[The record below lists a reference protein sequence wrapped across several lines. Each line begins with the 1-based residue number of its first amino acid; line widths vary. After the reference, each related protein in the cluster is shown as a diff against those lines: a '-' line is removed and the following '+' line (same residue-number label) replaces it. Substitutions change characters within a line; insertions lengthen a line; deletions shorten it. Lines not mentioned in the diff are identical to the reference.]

1 MPDKINDNKIV
12 AIIGMGYVGIPLCKS
27 FLDAELNV
35 IGLDINENRISELC
49 DGIISLNHLSHID
62 LKEHISDQSVIF
74 STEMEKCKD
83 ADAIVICVP
92 TPLDRNMDP
101 DLNPIKQ
108 AISSIIP
115 YLKHN
120 QVISLESTTYP
131 GTTYEEIVCPI
142 EDSGLKV
149 GSDIYVVYSP
159 EREDP
164 GNKEFNCKNTPK
176 LIGGY
181 SEKCLKKG
189 IELYSYV
196 IDTPVPVS
204 SCEIAEFAKLYENI
218 YRAVNIGLANE
229 MKIIADSF
237 DIDIFEIIRA
247 ADTKPFGFSAFY
259 PGPGV
264 GGHCIPV
271 DPAYLNWKAR
281 SLGTESRLIESSLN
295 INKEISEFVVN
306 KTINELKKDNKG
318 ISDANILIL
327 GVSYK
332 SNIDDIRES
341 PSLNIISRLISLGAK
356 VSFDDNYISLES
368 MGSLN
373 NKVIKVIDSTESKE
387 SLNEYDAILLLT
399 NHDYYNNHNV
409 SKYGNK
415 IIDTRGVFDI
425 NNQNVVRG

>member
-1 MPDKINDNKIV
+1 MSKKINDDITI
-12 AIIGMGYVGIPLCKS
+12 AIIGMGYVGIPLCTS
-27 FLDAELNV
+27 FLDAGLNV
-35 IGLDINENRISELC
+35 IGLDIDKNRIFELQ
-49 DGIISLNHLSHID
+49 DGIISLNHLSHIK
-62 LKEHISDQSVIF
+62 LEQYLTDQSVIF
-74 STEMEKCKD
+74 STEMEKCREV
-83 ADAIVICVP
+83 DAIIICVP
-92 TPLDRNMDP
+92 TPLDNNMDP

-115 YLKHN
+115 YLKDN
-120 QVISLESTTYP
+120 QIISLESTTYP
-131 GTTYEEIVCPI
+131 GTTYEEIICPI

-149 GSDIYVVYSP
+149 GTDIYVVYSP

-181 SEKCLKKG
+181 SENCLKKG
-189 IELYSYV
+189 VELYSHV
-196 IDTPVPVS
+196 IDTPIPVS

-229 MKIIADSF
+229 MKIIADAF

-281 SLGTESRLIESSLN
+281 SFGTESTLITSSLN
-295 INKEISEFVVN
+295 INREISEFVVN
-306 KTINELKKDNKG
+306 KTINELQKDNKEM
-318 ISDANILIL
+318 SDANILIL

-341 PSLNIISRLISLGAK
+341 PSINIISHLISLGAK
-356 VSFDDNYISLES
+356 VTFDDNFISLKS
-368 MGSLN
+368 MGALHD
-373 NKVIKVIDSTESKE
+373 KVIKVHDSTESKE
-387 SLNEYDAILLLT
+387 SLKKYDVILLLT
-399 NHDYYNNHNV
+399 NHDYYNTDNV
-409 SKYGNK
+409 ATYGNK
-415 IIDTRGVFDI
+415 VIDTRGIFDI
-425 NNQNVVRG
+425 SNNIVRG